1 MAAAAVDS
9 PVESLGVT
17 FVASLMAVDMLVV
30 ASVAFTSALDTLSAP
45 KEESENMEGDCCW

>member
-17 FVASLMAVDMLVV
+17 SVVSLMAVDMLVV
-30 ASVAFTSALDTLSAP
+30 ASVAFTSALDMLSAP
-45 KEESENMEGDCCW
+45 KEESENTEGDCCW